1 MKHLLKSY
9 LQITAVMAI
18 NVGLLYALLIL
29 LSPDSGQRIG
39 GLEVA
44 DGDNVKLERN
54 LALLDEQTFAGFH
67 ANLRR
72 IIDYCGAPDGYVG
85 QIEGDLGLIYYYNR
99 FGTKD
104 WVAYVTLK
112 RGMLTGI
119 SYNDSGVNDH
129 SHYKDWAFSDKDIP
143 TFR

>member
-9 LQITAVMAI
+9 MQITVVMVI
-18 NVGLLYALLIL
+18 NVGLLYALLTL
-29 LSPDSGQRIG
+29 LSPDSGHRIG

-44 DGDNVKLERN
+44 DRDNVKLERN
-54 LALLDEQTFAGFH
+54 LALLDEQKFAGFH

-72 IIDYCGAPDGYVG
+72 IIEYCGAPDGYIG
-85 QIEGDLGLIYYYNR
+85 QIDGDLGLIYYNR
-99 FGTKD
+99 FGRED

-112 RGMLTGI
+112 SGMLTGI
-119 SYNDSGVNDH
+119 SHNDSSVNDH
-129 SHYKDWAFSDKDIP
+129 SRYKDWEFSDNDIP